1 MVCKNKL
8 RWDLN
13 VFYDIRWLFSGPQSL
28 SLLLQDVLASW
39 WQKWCCGNWWI
50 LQSLQSSNHSS
61 PRYYMPSLLIIPLT
75 NDAAGTNGSFHLCY
89 MYFMSY
95 VKLTIKSLS
104 LIWPVVQLPST
115 LKTSIY
121 QSQQMLNFCLD
132 FPGKIFYVYIDE
144 KRLVWWIDG
153 HMWQK
158 IQF

>member
-8 RWDLN
+8 WWDLN
-13 VFYDIRWLFSGPQSL
+13 VFYDIRWLFSGPHSV

-115 LKTSIY
+115 LKT
-121 QSQQMLNFCLD
+121 LNISVAADVKFLPRFPWQNLLCLYWREKACLMD
-132 FPGKIFYVYIDE
+132 WWSYVT
-144 KRLVWWIDG
+144 
-153 HMWQK
+153 K